1 MQRGDN
7 AAVPNVFIY
16 FPFFL
21 KERCSFS
28 PRNENEEKKRL
39 PTIKTR
45 TGWHIFLTNETP
57 ISVHVGFD
65 AGQKVLNWLQLMTE
79 RLISVRS
86 T

>member
-1 MQRGDN
+1 MQLY
-7 AAVPNVFIY
+7 PMSLSIFH
-16 FPFFL
+16 FFL
-21 KERCSFS
+21 RRDVASAQGMKTKK
-28 PRNENEEKKRL
+28 KKRL

-57 ISVHVGFD
+57 ISVHAGFD